1 MITLDAAKLQTKQ
14 EAHAYLKSQMNFPDY
29 YGKNLDALFDCLT
42 ELDDTTVEFVNIEE
56 AGDTYFA
63 KVLQVFQEA
72 AEDNRRLNVLYD
84 FEEQS

>member
-14 EAHAYLKSQMNFPDY
+14 EAHEYLKAQMAFPDY

-42 ELDDTTVEFVNIEE
+42 ELDDTTVEFVNIEG

-63 KVLQVFQEA
+63 KILQVFQEA
-72 AEDNRRLNVLYD
+72 AEDNRRLHILYD
-84 FEEQS
+84 FEEQ